1 MRLDLRAMALAGSA
15 FWGLT
20 VLVVGLLNLVRPA
33 YGLAFLQCLS
43 SVYPGYHATSKLGDV
58 LTGTGYALLD
68 GAVTGWLFGWLYNRS
83 VGQRKDAERNE

>member
-20 VLVVGLLNLVRPA
+20 VFVVGLLNLASPS
-33 YGLAFLQCLS
+33 YGLIFLQCLS
-43 SVYPGYHATSKLGDV
+43 SVYLGYHATQRLGDV

-68 GAVTGWLFGWLYNRS
+68 GAVTGWVFGWLYNKA
-83 VGQRKDAERNE
+83 VGQR